1 MAWALRHAQHCMLEL
16 QLGLLLKHV
25 GSLTPTLVH
34 AAGGPEIKPRGT
46 VTETLGVVVISS
58 AIMKHGAGRY

>member
-1 MAWALRHAQHCMLEL
+1 MHSIACRDCSWDP
-16 QLGLLLKHV
+16 LLKHV
-25 GSLTPTLVH
+25 GSLTPMLVQ

-58 AIMKHGAGRY
+58 ATMKHGAGRY